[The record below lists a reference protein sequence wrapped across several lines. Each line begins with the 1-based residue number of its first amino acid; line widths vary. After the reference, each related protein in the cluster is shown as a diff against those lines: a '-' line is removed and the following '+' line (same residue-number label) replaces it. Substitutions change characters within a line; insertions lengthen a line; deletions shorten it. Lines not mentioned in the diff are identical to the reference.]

1 MLKRGFTLIE
11 VLVTLVI
18 LLFGLLGIA
27 GLMAKGQR
35 AAFEA
40 FQRQQALALAADMAE
55 RVLGNRSQAAGYAAA
70 APLLTPVGNNYGLF
84 YADLLKNNITNCA
97 TATCTALDLQ
107 RYDIAMWEGLL
118 LGYGE
123 RLAVGNPA
131 IGGIGGI
138 VNANGCIEQLAVT
151 SANCPAPPAPPGSLF
166 TRTLRISVAWQ
177 GSENTGTPTASTCG
191 TGFYRGVNN
200 LGVYA
205 VSEASRRL
213 IATDVNV
220 LEVCP

>member
-1 MLKRGFTLIE
+1 MLKSKRGFTLIE

-55 RVLGNRSQAAGYAAA
+55 RILGNRAQAANYAAA
-70 APLLTPVGNNYGLF
+70 APTTQPVGTSYGLF

-97 TATCTALDLQ
+97 TATCTATELQ
-107 RYDIAMWEGLL
+107 QYDIAMWEGLL
-118 LGYGE
+118 LGYSE
-123 RLAVGNPA
+123 SLAVGGNRV
-131 IGGIGGI
+131 GGII
-138 VNANGCIEQLAVT
+138 NANGCIVQLATT
-151 SANCPAPPAPPGSLF
+151 SGLCPVAPAPAGSLF
-166 TRTLRISVAWQ
+166 TRTLRVSVAWQ
-177 GSENTGTPTASTCG
+177 GSEDTVDPSAVSTCG
-191 TGFYRGVNN
+191 AGLYNTTT
-200 LGVYA
+200 
-205 VSEASRRL
+205 SRR
-213 IATDVNV
+213 IVATDVNV

>member
-1 MLKRGFTLIE
+1 MLKRGFSLIE

-18 LLFGLLGIA
+18 LMFGLLGIA

-40 FQRQQALALAADMAE
+40 FQRQQALSLAADMAE
-55 RVLGNRSQAAGYAAA
+55 RILGNRAQAANYAAA
-70 APLLTPVGNNYGLF
+70 APLASPVGVSYGLY
-84 YADLLKNNITNCA
+84 YADLLNNNITNCA
-97 TATCTALDLQ
+97 TAVCTGVDLQ
-107 RYDIAMWEGLL
+107 RYDIAMWEGVL

-123 RLAVGNPA
+123 SLAVSGNRV
-131 IGGIGGI
+131 GGI

-151 SANCPAPPAPPGSLF
+151 SGLCPAAPAPVGSLF

-177 GSENTGTPTASTCG
+177 GTEDTAAPTASTCG
-191 TGFYRGVNN
+191 QGQYQSVNN

-213 IATDVNV
+213 VATDVNV
-220 LEVCP
+220 LEACP